1 MKKLSKKQITIS
13 LVAIAALLLL
23 VYMLCSFLYQY
34 PYDIHLQPKIL
45 DPYFLKF
52 DNFEIRWYA
61 ICVVGGA
68 CLVALY
74 GYYGF
79 GKRVHLDGDT
89 TLTGVTIGIISG
101 VLGARIYYVIFEHQ
115 NISFED
121 GFFKGLIDIINPAG
135 GGLAIHGGIYAAALF
150 VFIYCLVKKIK
161 FLELIE
167 IVLPL
172 LMLGQVIGRWG
183 NFFNQE
189 AYGPLVNGYNGHPLT
204 SAELIAQRETLRHL
218 LVPNFV
224 IDQMYLTSK
233 VTYEG
238 MTHYVTGYYY
248 PTFFFEAVA
257 NCVGAFAYIF
267 IRKHSKKVYVGD
279 GICFYLTW
287 YGFVRFFIELLRQD
301 PLVFNLF
308 GIQFK
313 AAIVT
318 SVLFF
323 TAGITLFILRRV
335 FKVHLVPT
343 KEFFYEGGVIWKDGY
358 SGPVSQEEKKEQE
371 QDVKYQDVVIFDC
384 DGTLLDTYGLIMYI
398 TRKVLEEQFPDQTFT
413 KEEVHAFFGPLLDE
427 SFAKYSDDPEKVNAC
442 VELYRKYNKEY
453 HKDYVHAY
461 EGIKEMLENLRM
473 LGFKSI
479 IVSNKITKAVDM
491 GLKIAGIDK
500 YIDEVFGAEKLASP
514 KPDPD
519 GIMQVINKYQLGK
532 VLFVG
537 DTKFDIDCAKNVQ
550 ALHPELRS
558 VGVTWCQTS
567 KEEFEEMGADYVIEH
582 PSELLEV
589 LDQYAKL

>member
-1 MKKLSKKQITIS
+1 MEKISKKQITLCGIILA
-13 LVAIAALLLL
+13 LVLL
-23 VYMLCSFLYQY
+23 VVYVVLSLLYKY
-34 PYDIHLQPKIL
+34 PLNQHIPPHIL
-45 DPYFLKF
+45 DPYFLEF
-52 DNFEIRWYA
+52 NNFEIRWYA

-79 GKRVHLDGDT
+79 AKRCHLDGDT

-101 VLGARIYYVIFEHQ
+101 VMGARLYYVLFEHEGI
-115 NISFED
+115 NFDNGIIR
-121 GFFKGLIDIINPAG
+121 GLIDIINPAG

-150 VFIYCLVKKIK
+150 VFIYCIVKKIK

-172 LMLGQVIGRWG
+172 FMLGQVIGRWG

-189 AYGPLVNGYNGHPLT
+189 AYGPLVNGYPGHILT
-204 SAELIAQRETLRHL
+204 SDELIAQRETLRHL

-233 VTYEG
+233 VIVDGGYK
-238 MTHYVTGYYY
+238 YVTGYYH
-248 PTFFFEAVA
+248 PTFFYESVA
-257 NCVGAFAYIF
+257 NFIGVFTYIF
-267 IRKHSKKVYVGD
+267 LRKHSKKVYVGD

-308 GIQFK
+308 GFEFK

-323 TAGITLFILRRV
+323 VAGITLFILRRV
-335 FKVHLVPT
+335 FKIHMVST

-358 SGPVSQEEKKEQE
+358 SGPVTQQPIEEKK
-371 QDVKYQDVVIFDC
+371 YSDVVIFDC

-398 TRKVLEEQFPDQTFT
+398 TRKVLEEQFPARTFT
-413 KEEVHAFFGPLLDE
+413 EEEVDAFFGPLLDE
-427 SFAKYSDDPEKVNAC
+427 SFAKYSDDPEKVKTCIEEYRRYN
-442 VELYRKYNKEY
+442 VLYHPEY
-453 HKDYVHAY
+453 VKAY
-461 EGIKEMLENLRM
+461 DGIKELLENLKM
-473 LGFKSI
+473 LGFKNV
-479 IVSNKITKAVDM
+479 IVSNKITKAVKM
-491 GLKIAGIDK
+491 GIKIAGIDK
-500 YIDEVFGAEKLASP
+500 YIDEIYGAEKLAKP

-519 GIMQVINKYQLGK
+519 GIMQVINNYSLDK

-537 DTKFDIDCAKNVQ
+537 DTNFDIECGKNVKE
-550 ALHPELRS
+550 LHPNLKT
-558 VGVTWCQTS
+558 VGVTLCKTTRA
-567 KEEFEEMGADYVIEH
+567 EFEELGADYIIDD
-582 PSELLEV
+582 PNELLEV
-589 LDQYAKL
+589 LDKYAKL

>member
-1 MKKLSKKQITIS
+1 MKKLSKKQTI
-13 LVAIAALLLL
+13 LCGIILAAVLLL
-23 VYMLCSFLYQY
+23 VYIICSLLYKY
-34 PYDIHLQPKIL
+34 PYDIHLDPNIL
-45 DPYFLKF
+45 DPYFLRF
-52 DNFEIRWYA
+52 DNLEIRWYA

-79 GKRVHLDGDT
+79 AKRTGLDGDT

-101 VLGARIYYVIFEHQ
+101 VLGARLYYVLFEHEG
-115 NISFED
+115 ISFDD
-121 GFFKGLIDIINPAG
+121 GIINGLIDIINPAG
-135 GGLAIHGGIYAAALF
+135 GGLAIHGGIYAAILF
-150 VFIYCLVKKIK
+150 VFIYCIVKKIK

-189 AYGPLVNGYNGHPLT
+189 AYGPLVNGYHGHPLT
-204 SAELIAQRETLRHL
+204 SDELIAQRETLRHL

-233 VTYEG
+233 VLVDGGYK
-238 MTHYVTGYYY
+238 YVTGYYH
-248 PTFFFEAVA
+248 PTFFYESMA
-257 NCVGAFAYIF
+257 NLIGAFTYIF

-301 PLVFNLF
+301 PLVFEVF
-308 GIQFK
+308 GINFK

-318 SVLFF
+318 SILFF
-323 TAGITLFILRRV
+323 VAGITLFILRRV
-335 FKVHLVPT
+335 FKVHMVST
-343 KEFFYEGGVIWKDGY
+343 KEFYYEGGVIWKDGY
-358 SGPVSQEEKKEQE
+358 TAPVQQQKKIKENK
-371 QDVKYQDVVIFDC
+371 KYSDVVIFDC
-384 DGTLLDTYGLIMYI
+384 DGTLLDTYGLIMFI
-398 TRKVLEEQFPDQTFT
+398 TRKVLEEQFPDRTFT
-413 KEEVHAFFGPLLDE
+413 EEEVDAFFGPLLDE
-427 SFAKYSDDPEKVNAC
+427 SFAKYTDDAEKLQEC
-442 VELYRKYNKEY
+442 IDLYRKYNTLY
-453 HKDYVHAY
+453 HPEFVHAY
-461 EGIKEMLENLRM
+461 DGIKELLENLRM
-473 LGFKSI
+473 LGFKSV
-479 IVSNKITKAVDM
+479 IVSNKITKAVKM

-500 YIDEVFGAEKLASP
+500 YIDEVLGAELLASP

-519 GIMQVINKYQLGK
+519 GIMQVIDKYDLDK

-537 DTKFDIDCAKNVQ
+537 DTKFDIECGKNVKAIHP
-550 ALHPELRS
+550 ALKT
-558 VGVTWCQTS
+558 VGVTWCKTTRD
-567 KEEFEEMGADYVIEH
+567 EFEQLGADYIIDN

-589 LDQYAKL
+589 LDKYAKL

>member
-1 MKKLSKKQITIS
+1 MIKLSKKQLS
-13 LVAIAALLLL
+13 LIGVGIALVLL
-23 VYMLCSFLYQY
+23 VVYILCSVFYSY
-34 PYDIHLQPKIL
+34 PYTIHLEPNIL
-45 DPYFLKF
+45 SPYFLKF

-61 ICVVGGA
+61 IFVVGGA

-79 GKRVHLDGDT
+79 AKRCHLDSDT
-89 TLTGVTIGIISG
+89 TLTGVTFGIISG

-115 NISFED
+115 NISFDD
-121 GFFKGLIDIINPAG
+121 GIIKGLIDIINPAG

-150 VFIYCLVKKIK
+150 VFVYCIIKKIK

-189 AYGPLVNGYNGHPLT
+189 AYGPLVNGYQGHPLT
-204 SAELIAQRETLRHL
+204 QTDLISQRETLRHL

-238 MTHYVTGYYY
+238 VTQYVTGYYH
-248 PTFFFEAVA
+248 PTFFYESVA
-257 NCVGAFAYIF
+257 NCIGAFTYIF
-267 IRKHSKKVYVGD
+267 LRKHTKKFYIGD

-301 PLVFNLF
+301 PLVFRLF
-308 GIQFK
+308 GIEFK

-318 SVLFF
+318 SILFF
-323 TAGITLFILRRV
+323 VAGITLFILRRV
-335 FKVHLVPT
+335 FKVHMVST
-343 KEFFYEGGVIWKDGY
+343 KEFFYEGGDIWKEGHKNN
-358 SGPVSQEEKKEQE
+358 EKKTNVE
-371 QDVKYQDVVIFDC
+371 VKYEDVIIFDC
-384 DGTLLDTYGLIMYI
+384 DGTLLDTYGLIIFI
-398 TRKVLEEQFPDQTFT
+398 TRKVLEEQFPNRTFT
-413 KEEVHAFFGPLLDE
+413 DEEVEAFFGPLLDE
-427 SFAKYSDDPEKVNAC
+427 SFAKYTSDPVKLNEC
-442 VELYRKYNKEY
+442 IELYRKYNKIY
-453 HKDYVHAY
+453 HPEYVHAY
-461 EGIKEMLENLRM
+461 DGIKEMLENLRM
-473 LGFKSI
+473 LGFKSV
-479 IVSNKITKAVDM
+479 IVSNKITKAVKM
-491 GLKIAGIDK
+491 GLKISGIDK
-500 YIDEVFGAEKLASP
+500 YIDDVIGAEMLKTP

-519 GIMQVINKYQLGK
+519 GLLQVIEKYKLNK

-537 DTKFDIDCAKNVQ
+537 DTKYDIECGQNAK
-550 ALHPELRS
+550 AYHPVLKT

-567 KEEFEEMGADYVIEH
+567 KEEFEEYGADYTIDS
-582 PSELLEV
+582 PDQLLEV